1 MQTALNS
8 GRALFPCTDRIAD
21 YFGFYQT
28 NGAYICSTCIQ
39 STYRKQRKNTP
50 QNGTMPNAKSIHS
63 DSLKT
68 GRRGRR
74 RAISLLWTKK
84 VVFPPLNLKMLRMSV
99 WNSLPSL
106 FFFFFF
112 FESQKCQGLQSVL
125 VQCRCAVQSP
135 KWHDLLNPGNNSGYI
150 SNDMWTAVNDSCAP
164 VSQNAILV

>member
-1 MQTALNS
+1 MYRQNCWLLWFLPDKWCMYMSYVHTL
-8 GRALFPCTDRIAD
+8 
-21 YFGFYQT
+21 
-28 NGAYICSTCIQ
+28 IQ
-39 STYRKQRKNTP
+39 STYRKLRKNTP

-63 DSLKT
+63 DSLDWK
-68 GRRGRR
+68 RGGGGGGELFP
-74 RAISLLWTKK
+74 SCELKKLFFPLWTWKCYEW
-84 VVFPPLNLKMLRMSV
+84 VYETLYLA
-99 WNSLPSL
+99 
-106 FFFFFF
+106 FFFSFFF